1 MKRRDTTLHCLVL
14 AAGAVLCST
23 ALFALALVPA
33 GANPGAEIALL
44 SAAVIGGV
52 AALVAALD
60 ALG

>member
-1 MKRRDTTLHCLVL
+1 MSVTAYYGLRR
-14 AAGAVLCST
+14 GGS
-23 ALFALALVPA
+23 